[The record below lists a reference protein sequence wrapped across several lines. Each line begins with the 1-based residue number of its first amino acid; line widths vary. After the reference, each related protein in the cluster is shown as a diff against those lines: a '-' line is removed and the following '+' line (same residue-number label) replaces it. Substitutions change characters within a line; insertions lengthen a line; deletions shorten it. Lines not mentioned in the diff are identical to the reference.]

1 MLHTYGKPSIE
12 ETPARNVSWPDDPPY
27 GGTVTVFKISK
38 LFILFK
44 LFLWHIVG
52 EVKRGLEMATGRQGV
67 LKIPGTR
74 LRMEPATAS

>member
-1 MLHTYGKPSIE
+1 MGTLDLKK
-12 ETPARNVSWPDDPPY
+12 RPPEIILAQRSACKAAQ
-27 GGTVTVFKISK
+27 GPVFKISK
-38 LFILFK
+38 LFMMFE

-67 LKIPGTR
+67 LKIPATR

>member
-1 MLHTYGKPSIE
+1 MGSLHLKKRPPEMYRGPTILRMA
-12 ETPARNVSWPDDPPY
+12 ARDP
-27 GGTVTVFKISK
+27 VFKISK

>member
-1 MLHTYGKPSIE
+1 MGSLHLKK
-12 ETPARNVSWPDDPPY
+12 RPPEMY
-27 GGTVTVFKISK
+27 PGPTILGSPPTGGTAFKISK
-38 LFILFK
+38 LFMMFE

>member
-1 MLHTYGKPSIE
+1 MGSLHLKKRPPEMYRGPTILR
-12 ETPARNVSWPDDPPY
+12 TPAQYPI
-27 GGTVTVFKISK
+27 FKISK
-38 LFILFK
+38 LFMMFK